1 MSAPARPVRPG
12 RGGGPGGAGDA
23 RGGRG
28 GRSGGD
34 PRHEGLAARLADW
47 TSRPLFDYTLLLGVT
62 FLLAGIGLIMVLS
75 SSMADAGA
83 AGNVWGTFLRQAAMA
98 AVGLLGM
105 WVALRLRISTIRRLA
120 TPALLLSLVL
130 LVLVLIIGVGLE
142 TTGAQSWL
150 DVGPVSIQP
159 SELAKLALALWGSK
173 VVADK
178 LRTATSIVELFGL
191 LAVGAVVVLGLVLV
205 QRDLG
210 MTASIMVVVAA
221 LAWFA
226 GLPRH
231 VLVWIIGLG
240 AAVVAV
246 ATAVEG
252 FRSAR
257 ISVFV
262 DTLMG
267 RFPETQGAGYQS
279 YQGLL
284 SLADGSFLGV
294 GLGQSRA
301 KWFYLPE
308 AKNDFIFAIIG
319 EELGFMGAALVIL
332 LYALLG
338 WVGLRI
344 SAKQADPFLR
354 LLAGTLTAATV
365 VQAFINIGY
374 VVGLLPVTGLQLPLI
389 SAGGTSIVVTLM
401 TMGLLATCARHEPE
415 AVSAMRNNGMPRPDF
430 WFRLREPE
438 PYDPAAADRRRPAE
452 SRRPRRFGPPV
463 TAVDEGSDRLD
474 DGRGGIRD
482 FAPADDGRHERH
494 DRDRRYHRDDEPPA
508 RRRGSRTR
516 GTGASRGVREF
527 RDPRD
532 DAPRGPRGG
541 DAGRPSRGAA
551 GEPRVGRGRY
561 GERGRGGG
569 RRPDGRRR

>member
-1 MSAPARPVRPG
+1 MSAPSAARPSDAGRDAGADARGRRG
-12 RGGGPGGAGDA
+12 RGGF
-23 RGGRG
+23 
-28 GRSGGD
+28 
-34 PRHEGLAARLADW
+34 AARLADW
-47 TSRPLFDYTLLLGVT
+47 TSRPLFDYTLLLGIA
-62 FLLAGIGLIMVLS
+62 FLLTGIGLVMVLS

-83 AGNVWGTFLRQAAMA
+83 EGNVWAVFVRQAIL
-98 AVGLLGM
+98 AVIGLVGM
-105 WVALRLRISTIRRLA
+105 WFVLRLPISTIRWLA
-120 TPALLLSLVL
+120 MPAMLVSLVL
-130 LVLVLIIGVGLE
+130 LVLVLVLGVGLE
-142 TTGAQSWL
+142 STGAQSWL
-150 DVGPVSIQP
+150 ALGPVSIQP
-159 SELAKLALALWGSK
+159 SEIAKLALAMWGSK
-173 VVADK
+173 VLADK
-178 LRTATSIVELFGL
+178 LRTATTIRDLFGGFL
-191 LAVGAVVVLGLVLV
+191 VGAVLVLGLVLV

-226 GLPRH
+226 GLPR
-231 VLVWIIGLG
+231 WILAWIVGAGL
-240 AAVVAV
+240 AVVAV

-257 ISVFV
+257 ITVFL
-262 DTLMG
+262 DTLFL

-284 SLADGSFLGV
+284 SLADGSFAGV

-319 EELGFMGAALVIL
+319 EELGFLGAGLVIL
-332 LYALLG
+332 LYALMG

-344 SAKQADPFLR
+344 AAKQVDPFLR

-389 SAGGTSIVVTLM
+389 SAGGTSIVVTLT

-415 AVSAMRNNGMPRPDF
+415 AVSAMSSSGMPRSDF
-430 WFRLREPE
+430 WLRLPEPA
-438 PYDPAAADRRRPAE
+438 PYDPAARDRRREAA
-452 SRRPRRFGPPV
+452 SRRPQRFGPPV
-463 TAVDEGSDRLD
+463 TAPAADPDRLD

-482 FAPADDGRHERH
+482 FAAEERGRREARHERH
-494 DRDRRYHRDDEPPA
+494 DRDRRFHREDEPRA
-508 RRRGSRTR
+508 GERRT
-516 GTGASRGVREF
+516 RGVREY
-527 RDPRD
+527 RGPRD
-532 DAPRGPRGG
+532 DDPREPGRDARGG
-541 DAGRPSRGAA
+541 RASRGAA
-551 GEPRVGRGRY
+551 GEQRGARGRY
-561 GERGRGGG
+561 GERGRGGR